1 MIQMYIHT
9 VFTCTVYM
17 LHVSLNTA
25 VLILCVFLWLEQ
37 GFMSKLVI
45 KLIHVVNLTIFYNAQ
60 LVQQLS

>member
-1 MIQMYIHT
+1 MIQMYLHT
-9 VFTCTVYM
+9 VFYMYSLYATCITKY
-17 LHVSLNTA
+17 S
-25 VLILCVFLWLEQ
+25 CVFLWLEQ